1 MLLELARREKAAGI
15 IPDED
20 LDIFI
25 KVHASIIT
33 FFFFFLSLP
42 DNIKALEL
50 IPSLCYYEFFL

>member
-33 FFFFFLSLP
+33 FFFFLSLP

-50 IPSLCYYEFFL
+50 IPSLCYYEYFL

>member
-33 FFFFFLSLP
+33 FFFLSLP